1 MTQGIQVTQETQGT
15 QETQECLTQY
25 RLSRLCPLGTL
36 FR

>member
-1 MTQGIQVTQETQGT
+1 MTQGTQVTQKTQGT

-25 RLSRLCPLGTL
+25 TLGRLCPLGTL